1 VPSHKCLEILSA
13 VGDAFNSPVDTKELL
28 ERTARAVVE
37 HLNLKACQFCLL
49 SQDQQ
54 LLDHIASFGLDDGF
68 LDRGPVESAGSAE
81 ALEGSA
87 VVIPDCRSDPRVQ
100 YPDAHAAAGLVSS
113 LAVPLKTRGQV
124 IGIVQVYAG
133 EAREFSE
140 IDRKLMEVLAAF
152 CARAVTNSMFHK
164 ILDGVTAAI
173 RSSLSLEQALE
184 SVVRAI
190 SEDLRLVGCTIHLLD
205 GEDEKLKLRAAFGP
219 SKKYLAYL
227 GSEPDPG
234 FEEALQGKCTQ
245 LLDPQRVPSTPFLE
259 KVIEEGISSILHVP
273 LMIRSKPV
281 GVLCLYTHRPYEFS
295 EDERYFMKAVADE
308 CGLAIQQSRIHSMFR
323 QSYETLVND
332 FQIWFESGYRQL

>member
-1 VPSHKCLEILSA
+1 
-13 VGDAFNSPVDTKELL
+13 
-28 ERTARAVVE
+28 
-37 HLNLKACQFCLL
+37 
-49 SQDQQ
+49 
-54 LLDHIASFGLDDGF
+54 
-68 LDRGPVESAGSAE
+68 
-81 ALEGSA
+81 
-87 VVIPDCRSDPRVQ
+87 VQ
-100 YPDAHAAAGLVSS
+100 HHEAHAAAGLVSS
-113 LAVPLKTRGQV
+113 LVVPLKTRGQV
-124 IGIVQVYAG
+124 IGVVQAYAG

-140 IDRKLMEVLAAF
+140 ADVKLMQVLAAF

-190 SEDLRLVGCTIHLLD
+190 SEDLRLVGCTIHLLE
-205 GEDEKLKLRAAFGP
+205 GEEEKLKLRAAFGP
-219 SKKYLAYL
+219 SKRFLAYL
-227 GSEPDPG
+227 GSDPGPG
-234 FEEALQGKCTQ
+234 FEQALQGRCTQ
-245 LLDPQRVPSTPFLE
+245 LLDPRRVPATPLLE